1 MNNIISEIQKSNNIV
16 LLCHENPDGDAIGSS
31 IALYHALKKLHKEV
45 DMVIKNTPKRFNFI
59 EGYEN
64 IENTSDNKY
73 NLGIV
78 LDTATIERVNNPNNI
93 INNIKKI
100 IVIDHHITNTRYGDL
115 NYVDESPACCQI
127 IYNLIKYMNIE
138 IDSKIAVPL
147 MTGILTDTGGFAH
160 SNVTDETFL
169 VASSL
174 SKVVNVS
181 DIYKK
186 VLGTITKSQ
195 FKLKQKTMDNLEF
208 YENGQIAF
216 SYITSKDI
224 EQLGATYD
232 ECDILVNIGR
242 EIEGVEI
249 SIFARI
255 YPEEIRVSLR
265 SSNVD
270 VCSIAKV
277 FGCGGHINAAG
288 ITTSMD
294 FDTLKEKIIKEAGKK
309 INEWNFSSRQA

>member
-16 LLCHENPDGDAIGSS
+16 LLCHRNPDGDAIGSTL
-31 IALYHALKKLHKEV
+31 ALYHALIKLDKEV
-45 DMVIKNTPKRFNFI
+45 DIIINDVPERFTFI
-59 EGYEN
+59 EGYN
-64 IENTSDNKY
+64 QIKNSSNKEY
-73 NLGIV
+73 NLGVI
-78 LDTATIERVNNPNNI
+78 LDTANIDRVNNPGNI
-93 INNIKKI
+93 LENIERT
-100 IVIDHHITNTRYGDL
+100 IVIDHHISNTKYGDV

-127 IYNLIKYMNIE
+127 IYNLIKDMNIE
-138 IDSKIAVPL
+138 IDNQIGVPL
-147 MTGILTDTGGFAH
+147 VTGLLTDTGGFAH

-169 VASSL
+169 VAASL

-270 VCSIAKV
+270 VCSIAQV
-277 FGCGGHINAAG
+277 FGGGGHINASG
-288 ITTSMD
+288 ITTNMD
-294 FDTLKEKIIKEAGKK
+294 FDILKEKIIKEAGKK
-309 INEWNFSSRQA
+309 INEWNFSGRQA

>member
-115 NYVDESPACCQI
+115 NYVDESPACCQT

-169 VASSL
+169 VAASL
-174 SKVVNVS
+174 TKVVNVS

-208 YENGQIAF
+208 YENGQVAF

-294 FDTLKEKIIKEAGKK
+294 FDTLKEKIIK